1 MNDEVNN
8 FKLVTQ
14 LVLFISTIYYIYLLF
29 SELIFKLLEKPKNR
43 KKCLYYP
50 LPVNKERLISILK
63 IKPTKS
69 QQLSIILLLLSIL
82 SIFTIIA
89 LEFL

>member
-8 FKLVTQ
+8 FKIVTQ

-29 SELIFKLLEKPKNR
+29 SKLLEKPKNR